1 MSKKVLICLYYY
13 EPNISWLTIYAKNL
27 AEWLVNKWYDVTV
40 YCWKHEKKLKN
51 FEIINWVKI
60 KREFVLCKIWKWVIM
75 PFYFLKTILL
85 SKNFDIINFHFPNAD
100 LWLSSLFI
108 KKEKLFIT
116 YHCDMIFE
124 NGVLNKFINFFSYLF
139 MDLAL
144 KKSKYIIWNSK
155 NYFQNSYF
163 KKYSYKFIEILPVI
177 NFDNLENNKHK
188 SINLNNN
195 IIKKNDL
202 VIWYLWRISKEKWI
216 DLLIES
222 SKNFKKTKILI
233 WWNYKNII
241 WWSNI
246 KKLENIKNKNC
257 YFLWEV
263 TNEQKK
269 DFFSKIDVLVLPS
282 INSLE
287 SFWIVQIESL
297 YFNKPIIVSNM
308 AWVNFLVNE
317 TWFWYT
323 FETWD
328 KNDLIKKINLFR
340 KNIEFFKNH
349 EKNLILNKKILE
361 IYDKNSPL
369 NNYIKIFN

>member
-1 MSKKVLICLYYY
+1 MSKRVLICLYYY
-13 EPNISWLTIYAKNL
+13 EPNVSWLTIYAKNL

-40 YCWKHEKKLKN
+40 YCSKHEKKLKN

-60 KREFVLCKIWKWVIM
+60 KREFVLWKIWKWVIM
-75 PFYFLKTILL
+75 PFYFLKLILL

-124 NGVLNKFINFFSYLF
+124 NGILNKFINFFSYLF
-139 MDLAL
+139 MNLAL

-155 NYFQNSYF
+155 KYFQNSYF

-177 NFDNLENNKHK
+177 NFDSLENNKHK

-216 DLLIES
+216 DLLIEAL
-222 SKNFKKTKILI
+222 KNFKKTKILI

-257 YFLWEV
+257 YFLWEI

-308 AWVNFLVNE
+308 SWVNFLVNE

-323 FETWD
+323 FKTWD
-328 KNDLIKKINLFR
+328 KNDLINKINLFR

-349 EKNLILNKKILE
+349 EKKWLLNKKIIE

>member
-13 EPNISWLTIYAKNL
+13 EPNVSWLTIYVKNL
-27 AEWLVNKWYDVTV
+27 AEWLVSKWYDVTI
-40 YCWKHEKKLKN
+40 YCAKHEKNLKN

-60 KREFVLCKIWKWVIM
+60 KREFVLWKFWKWVIM
-75 PFYFLKTILL
+75 PFYFIKTIFL

-108 KKEKLFIT
+108 QKEKLFIT

-124 NGVLNKFINFFSYLF
+124 KWLLNKFINFFSYLF
-139 MDLAL
+139 MNLAL
-144 KKSKYIIWNSK
+144 KKSRYIIWNSK
-155 NYFQNSYF
+155 KYFQNSYF
-163 KKYSYKFIEILPVI
+163 KKYSYKFVEILPVI
-177 NFDNLENNKHK
+177 NFDNLENSKNK

-195 IIKKNDL
+195 IIKKNNL

-222 SKNFKKTKILI
+222 LKNIKKTTILI

-246 KKLENIKNKNC
+246 KKLKNIENKHC
-257 YFLWEV
+257 HFLWEIS
-263 TNEQKK
+263 NEEKK

-287 SFWIVQIESL
+287 SFWMVQIESL
-297 YFNKPIIVSNM
+297 YFNKPIIVSNLD
-308 AWVNFLVNE
+308 WVNFLVNE

-323 FETWD
+323 FKTWD
-328 KNDLIKKINLFR
+328 KNDLLKKINLFR

-349 EKNLILNKKILE
+349 EKKWLLNKKIIE